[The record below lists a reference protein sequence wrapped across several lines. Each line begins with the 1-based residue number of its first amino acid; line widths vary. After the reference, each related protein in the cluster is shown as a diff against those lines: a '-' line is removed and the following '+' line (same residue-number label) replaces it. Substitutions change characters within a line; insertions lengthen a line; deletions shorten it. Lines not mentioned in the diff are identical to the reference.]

1 MGLNFKQA
9 CSATADIFEALP
21 ETWMQGDEQDDG
33 GYPDGMGG
41 FLHPDTPQYCAIGGV
56 AAAMG
61 LNEAPNSIHE
71 QLDIVVRKFPKYKSK
86 YNSIV
91 GLNDNDV
98 YDADENILPMTDEEC
113 RLAVIDVLRVAA
125 GECVPPKEER
135 VASGDRER
143 KVGARLLGQ
152 RPSN

>member
-21 ETWMQGDEQDDG
+21 ETWMQGDEQDEGKDEG
-33 GYPDGMGG
+33 DETS
-41 FLHPDTPQYCAIGGV
+41 LPQYCAIGGV

-61 LNEAPNSIHE
+61 LNEALNSIHE
-71 QLDIVVRKFPKYKSK
+71 QLDIVVRKFPKYKNK

-98 YDADENILPMTDEEC
+98 YDADGNILPMTDEEC

-125 GECVPPKEER
+125 GECVPPKEE
-135 VASGDRER
+135 G
-143 KVGARLLGQ
+143 
-152 RPSN
+152 